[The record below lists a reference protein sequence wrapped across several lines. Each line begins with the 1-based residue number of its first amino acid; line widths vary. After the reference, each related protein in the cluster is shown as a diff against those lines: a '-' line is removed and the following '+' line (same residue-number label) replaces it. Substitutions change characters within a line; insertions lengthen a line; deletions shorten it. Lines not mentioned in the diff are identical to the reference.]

1 MKRSLIAALFL
12 ISLGA
17 IATGSQAASQTS
29 QPPAASAPQF
39 GGCRWYCGSKSYLTQ
54 SQCQANCSFE
64 CDQIC

>member
-1 MKRSLIAALFL
+1 MKRSLLAALFL

-39 GGCRWYCGSKSYLTQ
+39 GACRWYCNSTSYQTRAA
-54 SQCQANCSFE
+54 CQAACSFE
-64 CDQIC
+64 CEQIC